1 MFKKWCCN
9 KIQKLRQDFLLLFLY
24 ALVIILIIFIIL
36 ALRFNNINES
46 SPTLIK
52 VIFSSETLVAIVA
65 GIAGIYSWRHS
76 KSKIEYEKKLQ
87 MLKDIDV
94 IREFYIDREDELEII
109 KQCQSHIKKMKDE
122 TKNSSNEFL
131 STYLDYVSSK
141 FENNDSPMEYGV
153 DDSNHHIIES
163 KNQDENKGSNRLI
176 SLPGIKGMIA
186 EKEKTD
192 AMYVRYSKNYKGSS
206 IDSVVIWKTWYTLRK
221 NMLDRIKNDDKVI
234 FFTKVGSS
242 YQGCEIVGEKLKK
255 LIKEVPV
262 RNSKDGNLQY
272 DFYISKNDTISCE
285 SENGENIDLLDSD
298 YGVKEL
304 NLTYLNEET

>member
-9 KIQKLRQDFLLLFLY
+9 TIQKLRQDFLLLLLFV
-24 ALVIILIIFIIL
+24 LVIILMIFIGL
-36 ALRFNNINES
+36 ALCFNKINES

-131 STYLDYVSSK
+131 GTYLDYVSSK
-141 FENNDSPMEYGV
+141 FENNDFPMEYDVG
-153 DDSNHHIIES
+153 DSNQHVIES
-163 KNQDENKGSNRLI
+163 KNQDENKGSSRLI
-176 SLPGIKGMIA
+176 SLSEIKTRIA
-186 EKEKTD
+186 SKEKTD
-192 AMYVRYSKNYKGSS
+192 NMYVRYSKNYMGSS
-206 IDSVVIWKTWYTLRK
+206 IDSVVRWKTWYTLRQ
-221 NMLDRIKNDDKVI
+221 NMLDGIKDADKVI

-242 YQGCEIVGEKLKK
+242 YQGCEIVGKELKR

-262 RNSKDGNLQY
+262 RNSKNGNLQY

-285 SENGENIDLLDSD
+285 SENGKNINLSA

-304 NLTYLNEET
+304 NLNYLNDTN

>member
-9 KIQKLRQDFLLLFLY
+9 TIQKLRQDFLLLL
-24 ALVIILIIFIIL
+24 LSVLIIILIIFIGL
-36 ALRFNNINES
+36 TFCFNEINET

-109 KQCQSHIKKMKDE
+109 KQCQSHIKKMKAE

-131 STYLDYVSSK
+131 GTYLDYVSSK
-141 FENNDSPMEYGV
+141 FENN
-153 DDSNHHIIES
+153 ES
-163 KNQDENKGSNRLI
+163 SRLI
-176 SLPGIKGMIA
+176 SLSEIKTRIA
-186 EKEKTD
+186 SKEKTD
-192 AMYVRYSKNYKGSS
+192 IMYVRYSKNYMGSS
-206 IDSVVIWKTWYTLRK
+206 IDSVVRWKTWYTLRQ
-221 NMLDRIKNDDKVI
+221 NILDGIKDDYKVI

-242 YQGCEIVGEKLKK
+242 YQGCEIVGKELKR
-255 LIKEVPV
+255 LIKEVRVPV
-262 RNSKDGNLQY
+262 RNSKNGNLQY

-285 SENGENIDLLDSD
+285 SENGENINLST

-304 NLTYLNEET
+304 NLDYLNDTI